1 MKKSAW
7 YVVLLLVVLILALVV
22 SMSAVL
28 SIGNDDK
35 GEEPGSSVSS
45 GDDVSGEPDIILPLV
60 TPDEEPEP
68 SPEPSEEP
76 EETPEPSPEPS
87 EEPEESPAP
96 SEEPLQNISAS
107 GSFAS
112 DTGTGLNLQVDWSA
126 YSAEDGI
133 MLQVDVGASSYSF
146 FTSAL
151 YNAIELTVNGITY
164 YANSPEI
171 AIEDNELQLTPM
183 AGFTIPVEAGSASID
198 VVWHY
203 RGSYSGVELE
213 EITASGSAYIG

>member
-7 YVVLLLVVLILALVV
+7 YVVLLLVVLILAIVV

-28 SIGNDDK
+28 SGGNEDK
-35 GEEPGSSVSS
+35 TEEPGSDVSS
-45 GDDVSGEPDIILPLV
+45 ENGANEPDIILPLV
-60 TPDEEPEP
+60 TPDGEPEESPEPSAEPEPEP

-76 EETPEPSPEPS
+76 EETPEPEPS
-87 EEPEESPAP
+87 EEPV
-96 SEEPLQNISAS
+96 QNISAS

-126 YSAEDGI
+126 YSAEGGI
-133 MLQVDVGASSYSF
+133 MLQVDISAGSYSF

-151 YNAIELTVNGITY
+151 YNAIELSVNGTTY
-164 YANSPEI
+164 YASSPEI
-171 AIEDNELQLTPM
+171 VIEDNELHLTPM
-183 AGFTIPVEAGSASID
+183 ASFTVPVEAGSAGIE